1 MRVEGEFELL
11 VIDLQ
16 KVCFVDVLEV
26 FELVRVCDCDMI
38 MSEKV
43 ILKVKLCA

>member
-1 MRVEGEFELL
+1 MRLEGEFELL

-16 KVCFVDVLEV
+16 KVCFVGVMEV
-26 FELVRVCDCDMI
+26 FELVRACDCDMI

-43 ILKVKLCA
+43 IL